1 MLNYL
6 TIVLMAPV
14 VIFQGIYVRKTTPKL
29 EEPAGERK
37 GVTGQGERLRLLL
50 LGDSAAAGVG
60 VNEQSEALAG
70 HVVNELCVRFRLD
83 WSLLAK
89 SGHTTKDA
97 HDMLRLHPRQKYDV
111 AVISLG
117 VNDVTKA
124 ISASEW
130 LEQQMALITYIREH
144 FSCRQIVLTKIP
156 PMEQFPALPYPLGWY
171 LGMRSSKFNEY
182 LHTWIDTQ
190 DDCVLLDLNDKLQQ
204 EQMAEDGFHPGPE
217 IYQFWGRSVAEVIK
231 THWD

>member
-14 VIFQGIYVRKTTPKL
+14 VIIQGIYLRKTAPKL
-29 EEPAGERK
+29 EEAAGERK
-37 GVTGQGERLRLLL
+37 GVTGKGERLRLLVV
-50 LGDSAAAGVG
+50 GDSAAAGVG

-89 SGHTTKDA
+89 SGHTTQDA
-97 HDMLRLHPRQKYDV
+97 HDMLRLHPKRKFDV
-111 AVISLG
+111 VVISLG

-130 LEQQMALITYIREH
+130 LEQQMALIAFIREH

-171 LGMRSSKFNEY
+171 LGMRSSKFNEH
-182 LHTWIDTQ
+182 LHSWIGTQ

-204 EQMAEDGFHPGPE
+204 DKMAVDGFHPGPE
-217 IYQFWGRSVAEVIK
+217 IYQFWGQSVAEVIK
-231 THWD
+231 TRWD